1 MLATKLSISL
11 DPYSLKLLNRVQQD
25 YDCSNRS
32 QAVARV
38 LQHYQDSVDR
48 NTLENAYAA
57 SSTAD
62 RAVNADF
69 EHAQRGGLAN
79 EAW

>member
-11 DPYSLKLLNRVQQD
+11 DPYSLTLLNRVQQD

-38 LQHYQDSVDR
+38 LKLYQDIVDR
-48 NTLENAYAA
+48 NALENAYAA
-57 SSTAD
+57 SSASD
-62 RAVNADF
+62 IAINAEFDS
-69 EHAQRGGLAN
+69 AQLDGLVH

>member
-11 DPYSLKLLNRVQQD
+11 DPYSLTLLNRVQQD

-38 LQHYQDSVDR
+38 LKLYQDIVDR
-48 NTLENAYAA
+48 NALENAYAA
-57 SSTAD
+57 SSASGI
-62 RAVNADF
+62 AINAEFDC
-69 EHAQRGGLAN
+69 AQLDGLVH